1 MCVYVHESNV
11 PVHVCMHTF
20 HSMLFEYSVG
30 KVTKVMSLRN
40 PLQKMSKS
48 DNQELSCIYLS
59 DDPDTINK
67 KVRRAVTDCQSAVT
81 YEPKERPGV
90 SNLVSIYSTVTGLT
104 TDEVMREFHNKDT
117 GQFKTELSEV
127 LIEHLRP
134 VQEKLSALEADPE
147 YVQTVLD
154 EGAEKAANNAAEIMR
169 DVRSIIGLA
178 L

>member
-1 MCVYVHESNV
+1 MID
-11 PVHVCMHTF
+11 
-20 HSMLFEYSVG
+20 
-30 KVTKVMSLRN
+30 KKIR
-40 PLQKMSKS
+40 KS
-48 DNQELSCIYLS
+48 
-59 DDPDTINK
+59 
-67 KVRRAVTDCQSAVT
+67 VTDCQSAVT

-90 SNLVSIYSTVTGLT
+90 SNL
-104 TDEVMREFHNKDT
+104 EDT

-154 EGAEKAANNAAEIMR
+154 EGAEKAANDAAEIMR
-169 DVRSIIGLA
+169 DARSIIGLA